1 MFEGKLNEFCK
12 INNKEVR
19 AKGFWQS
26 MDNALN
32 AINAHKQYCDTG
44 KQERKI
50 DEDYNAT
57 KDAFIAQKVALVMS
71 KCGEALEAMRKQN
84 YGLEKKDTFED
95 EIADVMIR
103 LCDLCGELNID
114 IEKQIEWKIN
124 HNKSRENKHGKS
136 F

>member
-1 MFEGKLNEFCK
+1 MFEGKLNKFCAE
-12 INNKEVR
+12 NNKLVR
-19 AKGFWQS
+19 AKGFWDS
-26 MDNALN
+26 MYHSLK
-32 AINAHKQYCDTG
+32 AIDAQKNNCDTDE
-44 KQERKI
+44 KEKEI
-50 DEDYNAT
+50 DEQYIAT
-57 KDAFIAQKVALVMS
+57 KDAFISQKIALVMS
-71 KCGEALEAMRKQN
+71 ECGEALEAMRKQN

-95 EIADVMIR
+95 EIADVIIR

>member
-1 MFEGKLNEFCK
+1 MFDGKLNAFCSM
-12 INNKEVR
+12 NNKEVR

-26 MDNALN
+26 MDDALN
-32 AINAHKQYCDTG
+32 AIDAQKQYCDTDE
-44 KQERKI
+44 QENKI
-50 DEDYNAT
+50 NENYNAT

-71 KCGEALEAMRKQN
+71 ECGEALEAMRKQN

-95 EIADVMIR
+95 EIADVIIR

-114 IEKQIEWKIN
+114 IEQQIAWKFN
-124 HNKSRENKHGKS
+124 HNKQRENKHGKS